1 MPRFYTVTID
11 KVHKTG
17 YNKAMEDQDALA
29 VIIGKN
35 ITRLRRLSNMT
46 QSELAEKI
54 NYSDK
59 SVSKWEQ
66 GNGIPDVRI
75 LLQLSDLFNVSVD
88 DLVREHKETPVMPKK
103 TRLKRRIVVS
113 LLSVG
118 LCWLVAVVVFV
129 FIGII
134 GPEVPHKW
142 LAFVYAVP
150 ASAIVTLVF
159 SCVWHYRW
167 ARIVS
172 ITVLVWTILACIYLT
187 AHVLGAEI
195 ALIFLI
201 GVPLQ
206 VLALIFFAPWRS
218 MHTAVPKE

>member
-1 MPRFYTVTID
+1 
-11 KVHKTG
+11 
-17 YNKAMEDQDALA
+17 MEDQDFLA
-29 VIIGKN
+29 ITIGEN
-35 ITRLRRLSNMT
+35 IARLRRLSNMT

-75 LLQLSDLFNVSVD
+75 LLQLAELFNVSVD
-88 DLVREHKETPVMPKK
+88 DLVREHKEAPVMPKK
-103 TRLKRRIVVS
+103 TRLRRRIIIS

-118 LCWLVAVVVFV
+118 LCWLVAVVAFV

-134 GPEVPHKW
+134 WPDVPNTW

-150 ASAIVTLVF
+150 ASAIVVLVF
-159 SCVWHYRW
+159 SCVWRYRW
-167 ARIVS
+167 VRIAA
-172 ITVLVWTILACIYLT
+172 ITVLIWLTLTCIYLT
-187 AHVLGAEI
+187 AHVCGAEI
-195 ALIFLI
+195 GLIYFI

-206 VLALIFFAPWRS
+206 ILALIFFVPWKS
-218 MHTAVPKE
+218 LHPNVPRE

>member
-1 MPRFYTVTID
+1 MGRIID
-11 KVHKTG
+11 KAFKNG
-17 YNKAMEDQDALA
+17 YNEGMEDQDFLA
-29 VIIGKN
+29 ITIGEN
-35 ITRLRRLSNMT
+35 IARLRRLSNMT

-75 LLQLSDLFNVSVD
+75 LLQLAELFNVSVD
-88 DLVREHKETPVMPKK
+88 DLVREHKEAPVMPKK
-103 TRLKRRIVVS
+103 TRLRRRIIIS

-118 LCWLVAVVVFV
+118 LCWLVAVVAFV

-134 GPEVPHKW
+134 WPDVPNTW

-150 ASAIVTLVF
+150 ASAIVVLVF
-159 SCVWHYRW
+159 SCVWRYRW
-167 ARIVS
+167 VRIAA
-172 ITVLVWTILACIYLT
+172 ITVLIWLTLTCIYLT
-187 AHVLGAEI
+187 AHVCGAEI
-195 ALIFLI
+195 GLIYFI

-206 VLALIFFAPWRS
+206 ILALIFFVPWKS
-218 MHTAVPKE
+218 LHPNVPRE

>member
-1 MPRFYTVTID
+1 MGRIID
-11 KVHKTG
+11 KAFKNG
-17 YNKAMEDQDALA
+17 YNEGMEDQDFLA
-29 VIIGKN
+29 ITIGEN
-35 ITRLRRLSNMT
+35 IARLRRLSNMT

-75 LLQLSDLFNVSVD
+75 LLQLAELFNVSVD
-88 DLVREHKETPVMPKK
+88 DLVREHKEAPVMPKK
-103 TRLKRRIVVS
+103 TLLRRRIIIS

-118 LCWLVAVVVFV
+118 LCWLVAVVAFV

-134 GPEVPHKW
+134 WPDVPNTW

-150 ASAIVTLVF
+150 ASAIVVLVF
-159 SCVWHYRW
+159 SCIWRYRW
-167 ARIVS
+167 VRIAA
-172 ITVLVWTILACIYLT
+172 ITVLIWLTLTCIYLT
-187 AHVLGAEI
+187 AHVCGAEI
-195 ALIFLI
+195 GLIYFI

-206 VLALIFFAPWRS
+206 ILALIFFVPWKS
-218 MHTAVPKE
+218 LHPNVPRE

>member
-1 MPRFYTVTID
+1 MGRIID
-11 KVHKTG
+11 KAFKKG
-17 YNKAMEDQDALA
+17 YNEGMEDQDFLA
-29 VIIGKN
+29 ITIGEN
-35 ITRLRRLSNMT
+35 IARLRRLSNMT

-75 LLQLSDLFNVSVD
+75 LLQLAELFNVSVD
-88 DLVREHKETPVMPKK
+88 DLVREHKEAPVMPKK
-103 TRLKRRIVVS
+103 TRLRRRIIVS

-118 LCWLVAVVVFV
+118 LCWLVAVVAFV

-134 GPEVPHKW
+134 WPDVPNTW

-150 ASAIVTLVF
+150 ASAIVVLVF
-159 SCVWHYRW
+159 SCIWRYRW
-167 ARIVS
+167 VRIAA
-172 ITVLVWTILACIYLT
+172 ITVLIWLTLTCIYLT
-187 AHVLGAEI
+187 AHVCGAEI
-195 ALIFLI
+195 GLIYFI

-206 VLALIFFAPWRS
+206 ILALIFFVPWKS
-218 MHTAVPKE
+218 LHPNVPRE

>member
-1 MPRFYTVTID
+1 MRRIID
-11 KVHKTG
+11 KAFKNG
-17 YNKAMEDQDALA
+17 YNEGMEDQDFLA
-29 VIIGKN
+29 ITIGEN
-35 ITRLRRLSNMT
+35 IARLRRLSNMT

-75 LLQLSDLFNVSVD
+75 LLQLAELFNVSVD
-88 DLVREHKETPVMPKK
+88 DLVREHKEAPVMPKK
-103 TRLKRRIVVS
+103 TRLRRRIIIS

-118 LCWLVAVVVFV
+118 LCWLVAVVAFV

-134 GPEVPHKW
+134 WPDVPNTW

-150 ASAIVTLVF
+150 ASAIIVLVF

-167 ARIVS
+167 VRIAA
-172 ITVLVWTILACIYLT
+172 ITVLIWLTLTCIYLT
-187 AHVLGAEI
+187 AHVCGAEI
-195 ALIFLI
+195 GLIYFI

-206 VLALIFFAPWRS
+206 ILALIFFVPWKS
-218 MHTAVPKE
+218 LHPNVPRE

>member
-1 MPRFYTVTID
+1 MGRIID
-11 KVHKTG
+11 KAFKNG
-17 YNKAMEDQDALA
+17 YNEGMEDQDFLA
-29 VIIGKN
+29 ITIGEN
-35 ITRLRRLSNMT
+35 IARLRRLSNMT

-75 LLQLSDLFNVSVD
+75 LLQLAELFNVSVD
-88 DLVREHKETPVMPKK
+88 DLVREHKEAPVMPKK
-103 TRLKRRIVVS
+103 TRLRRRIIIS

-118 LCWLVAVVVFV
+118 LCWLVAVVAFV

-134 GPEVPHKW
+134 WPDVPNTW

-150 ASAIVTLVF
+150 ASAIVVLVF
-159 SCVWHYRW
+159 SCIWHYRW
-167 ARIVS
+167 VRIAA
-172 ITVLVWTILACIYLT
+172 ITVLIWLTLTCIYLT
-187 AHVLGAEI
+187 AHVCGAEI
-195 ALIFLI
+195 GLIYFI

-206 VLALIFFAPWRS
+206 ILALIFFVPWKS
-218 MHTAVPKE
+218 LHPNVPRE

>member
-1 MPRFYTVTID
+1 ME
-11 KVHKTG
+11 
-17 YNKAMEDQDALA
+17 NMEDQDKLA
-29 VIIGKN
+29 AVIGKN

-75 LLQLSDLFNVSVD
+75 LLQLAELFNVSVD
-88 DLVREHKETPVMPKK
+88 DLVREHKETPVMPKR
-103 TRLKRRIVVS
+103 TRLRRRIVVS

-118 LCWLVAVVVFV
+118 LCWLVAVVAYV

-134 GPEVPHKW
+134 GPQIAHKW

-150 ASAIVTLVF
+150 VSAIVVLVF
-159 SCVWHYRW
+159 SCVWRYRW
-167 ARIVS
+167 VRISS
-172 ITVLVWTILACIYLT
+172 ITVLIWTALACIYLT
-187 AHVLGAEI
+187 ASVCGVQI

-206 VLALIFFAPWRS
+206 ILALIFFVPWKS
-218 MHTAVPKE
+218 LHLNIPKE

>member
-1 MPRFYTVTID
+1 MGRIID
-11 KVHKTG
+11 KAFKNG
-17 YNKAMEDQDALA
+17 YNEGMEDQDFLA
-29 VIIGKN
+29 ITIGEN
-35 ITRLRRLSNMT
+35 IARLRRLSNMT

-75 LLQLSDLFNVSVD
+75 LLQLAELFNVSVD
-88 DLVREHKETPVMPKK
+88 DLVREHKEAPVMPKK
-103 TRLKRRIVVS
+103 TRLRRRIIIS

-118 LCWLVAVVVFV
+118 LCWLVAVVAFV

-134 GPEVPHKW
+134 WPDVPNTW

-150 ASAIVTLVF
+150 ASAIIVLVF

-167 ARIVS
+167 VRIAA
-172 ITVLVWTILACIYLT
+172 ITVLIWLTLTCIYLT
-187 AHVLGAEI
+187 AHVCGAEI
-195 ALIFLI
+195 GLIYFI

-206 VLALIFFAPWRS
+206 ILALIFFVPWKS
-218 MHTAVPKE
+218 LHPNVPRE

>member
-1 MPRFYTVTID
+1 MGRIID
-11 KVHKTG
+11 KAFKNG
-17 YNKAMEDQDALA
+17 YNEGMEDQDFLA
-29 VIIGKN
+29 ITIGEN
-35 ITRLRRLSNMT
+35 IARLRRLSNMT

-75 LLQLSDLFNVSVD
+75 LLQLAELFNVSVD
-88 DLVREHKETPVMPKK
+88 DLVREHKEAPVMPKK
-103 TRLKRRIVVS
+103 TRLRRRIIIS

-118 LCWLVAVVVFV
+118 LCWLVAVVAFV

-134 GPEVPHKW
+134 GPDVPNTW

-150 ASAIVTLVF
+150 ASAIVVLVF

-167 ARIVS
+167 VRIAA
-172 ITVLVWTILACIYLT
+172 ITVLIWLTLTCIYLT
-187 AHVLGAEI
+187 AHVCGAEI
-195 ALIFLI
+195 GLIYFI

-206 VLALIFFAPWRS
+206 ILALIFFVPWKS
-218 MHTAVPKE
+218 LHPNVPRE

>member
-1 MPRFYTVTID
+1 
-11 KVHKTG
+11 
-17 YNKAMEDQDALA
+17 MEDQDRLA
-29 VIIGKN
+29 EIIGRN

-75 LLQLSDLFNVSVD
+75 LLQLAELFNVSVD
-88 DLVREHKETPVMPKK
+88 DLVREHKEAPVMPKR
-103 TRLKRRIVVS
+103 TRLRRRIVVS

-118 LCWLVAVVVFV
+118 LCWLVAVVAFV

-134 GPEVPHKW
+134 GPQVPNKW

-150 ASAIVTLVF
+150 VSAIVVLVF
-159 SCVWHYRW
+159 ACIWHYRW
-167 ARIVS
+167 VRIS
-172 ITVLVWTILACIYLT
+172 AITVLIWTTLACIYLT
-187 AHVLGAEI
+187 ALVCGAQI

-206 VLALIFFAPWRS
+206 ILALIFFVPWKS
-218 MHTAVPKE
+218 LHLNLPKE

>member
-1 MPRFYTVTID
+1 MGRIID
-11 KVHKTG
+11 KAFKNG
-17 YNKAMEDQDALA
+17 YNEGMEDQDFLALT
-29 VIIGKN
+29 IGEN
-35 ITRLRRLSNMT
+35 IARLRRLSNMT

-75 LLQLSDLFNVSVD
+75 LLQLAELFNVSVD
-88 DLVREHKETPVMPKK
+88 DLVREHKEAPVMPKK
-103 TRLKRRIVVS
+103 TRLRRRIIIS

-118 LCWLVAVVVFV
+118 LCWLVAVVAFV

-134 GPEVPHKW
+134 WPDVPNTW

-150 ASAIVTLVF
+150 ASAIVVLVF

-167 ARIVS
+167 VRIAA
-172 ITVLVWTILACIYLT
+172 ITVLIWLTLTCIYLT
-187 AHVLGAEI
+187 AHVCGAEI
-195 ALIFLI
+195 GLIYFI

-206 VLALIFFAPWRS
+206 ILALIFFVPWKS
-218 MHTAVPKE
+218 LHPNVPRE

>member
-1 MPRFYTVTID
+1 MGRIID
-11 KVHKTG
+11 KAFKNG
-17 YNKAMEDQDALA
+17 YNEGMEDQDFLA
-29 VIIGKN
+29 ITIGEN
-35 ITRLRRLSNMT
+35 IARLRRLSNMT

-75 LLQLSDLFNVSVD
+75 LLQLAELFNVSVD
-88 DLVREHKETPVMPKK
+88 DLVREHKEAPVMPKK
-103 TRLKRRIVVS
+103 TRLRRRIIIS

-118 LCWLVAVVVFV
+118 LCWLDAVVAFV

-134 GPEVPHKW
+134 GPSVPNTW

-150 ASAIVTLVF
+150 ASAIIVLVF
-159 SCVWHYRW
+159 SCIWHYRW
-167 ARIVS
+167 VRIAA
-172 ITVLVWTILACIYLT
+172 ITVLIWLTLTCIYLT
-187 AHVLGAEI
+187 AHVCGAEI
-195 ALIFLI
+195 GLIYFI

-206 VLALIFFAPWRS
+206 ILALIFFVPWKS
-218 MHTAVPKE
+218 LHPNVPRE

>member
-1 MPRFYTVTID
+1 MGRIID
-11 KVHKTG
+11 KAFKNG
-17 YNKAMEDQDALA
+17 YNEGMEDQDFLA
-29 VIIGKN
+29 ITIGEN
-35 ITRLRRLSNMT
+35 IARLRRLSNMT

-75 LLQLSDLFNVSVD
+75 LLQLAELFNVSVD
-88 DLVREHKETPVMPKK
+88 DLVREHKDAPVMPKK
-103 TRLKRRIVVS
+103 TRLRRRVIIS

-118 LCWLVAVVVFV
+118 LCWLVAVVAFV

-134 GPEVPHKW
+134 WPDVPNTW

-150 ASAIVTLVF
+150 ASAIVVLVF
-159 SCVWHYRW
+159 SCIWHYRW
-167 ARIVS
+167 VRIAA
-172 ITVLVWTILACIYLT
+172 ITVLIWLTLTCIYLT
-187 AHVLGAEI
+187 AHVCGAEI
-195 ALIFLI
+195 GLIYFI

-206 VLALIFFAPWRS
+206 ILALIFFVPWKS
-218 MHTAVPKE
+218 LHPNVPRE